1 MRVSPPLI
9 FMAAVLAAA
18 CAGGTVPGTS
28 PGVSIPPIV
37 LPSGLPTL
45 PPLTDI
51 GPTPVNG
58 QSPACQY
65 VSEAEMT
72 SLLGEAMTVSSSA
85 GSQCIWSAADLSPNV
100 IIRYGTAETIAN
112 GKLFA
117 PNGRDLTIGG
127 NPAFFSDIT
136 GALLFIEKSGR
147 PLVVQAIW
155 SLEGDAEVQKIS
167 QIGELAVSRF

>member
-1 MRVSPPLI
+1 MRAFPLLVFI
-9 FMAAVLAAA
+9 AALTAA
-18 CAGGTVPGTS
+18 CAGATVPGTS

-37 LPSGLPTL
+37 LPSGIPTL
-45 PPLTDI
+45 PPLPDI
-51 GPTPVNG
+51 GLPTPVNG

-72 SLLGEAMTVSSSA
+72 SLIGEAMTVSSSA
-85 GSQCIWSAADLSPNV
+85 GSQCTWSAADLSPNV

-127 NPAFFSDIT
+127 NPAYFSDIT